1 LSLATAFQTPTIPD
15 KTRLVKTKVFD
26 KNILSGAK
34 TVINRGSAGSSKSF
48 SILQVVL
55 TLMAKY
61 RNLKILIVRK
71 SLPSLRIST
80 LLDFK
85 EMISDMGLTPLF
97 FEEKV
102 NLNFYF
108 NGNFLHFGS
117 VDDPEKMKSTN
128 WNYIFMEETNEFTYQ
143 EFQLVRLRLRSPLQG
158 NSMNKLFM
166 AFNPIDEYHWIKEK
180 LIDVEK
186 HDVGRIDEIHSTY
199 KDNPCLEKDYIK
211 MLEDLINQD
220 ANYHRIYAEG
230 KWGKLTN
237 LIYSNWDVVNVI
249 PEGGQVLYGLDF
261 GFNNPTALT
270 KITVP
275 PYDGRIPKEIY
286 EEEMIYHRGMTN
298 SDLIDKLQEL
308 KISNEHPIYAD
319 PSEPSKI
326 TEIRRAGYLIKSA
339 DNSVK
344 DGIDFMKR
352 IRVHILKT
360 STHLQK
366 EKKAYTYKTDRRG
379 NAIDE
384 PVKFMDHGQ
393 DSERY
398 PVYTHFKA
406 GREPSIRI
414 IN

>member
-1 LSLATAFQTPTIPD
+1 LNTAIATPAVPE
-15 KTRLVKTKVFD
+15 KTRLVHTKVFT
-26 KNILSGAK
+26 KNILSDAK

-48 SILQVVL
+48 SVLQVVL
-55 TLMAKY
+55 ALMAKY
-61 RNLKILIVRK
+61 HNLKILIVRK

-85 EMISDMGLTPLF
+85 EMISSMGLYPCF

-117 VDDPEKMKSTN
+117 VDDPEKIKSTS
-128 WNYIFMEETNEFTYQ
+128 WNYIFMEEANEFTYQ
-143 EFQLVRLRLRSPLQG
+143 DFQLLRLRLRSPLQG
-158 NSMNKLFM
+158 NVVNQLFM

-186 HDVGRIDEIHSTY
+186 HDVGRTEEIHSTY
-199 KDNPCLEKDYIK
+199 KDNPCLDPDYIK

-220 ANYHRIYAEG
+220 SNYHRIYALGE
-230 KWGKLTN
+230 WGKLSN
-237 LIYSNWDVVNVI
+237 LIYSNWDVVDAI
-249 PEGGQVLYGLDF
+249 PDGGKILYGLDF
-261 GFNNPTALT
+261 GYNNPTSLIR
-270 KITVP
+270 ITVP
-275 PYDGRIPKEIY
+275 PYDGKTPKEIY
-286 EEEMIYHRGMTN
+286 EEELIYHTHLTN
-298 SDLIDKLQEL
+298 SDLIDKLTEL

-326 TEIRRAGYLIKSA
+326 TEIRRAGFFIKPA

-384 PVKFMDHGQ
+384 PVKFLDHGQ

-398 PVYTHFKA
+398 PVYTYFKA
-406 GREPSIRI
+406 GREPSVRI
-414 IN
+414 LN